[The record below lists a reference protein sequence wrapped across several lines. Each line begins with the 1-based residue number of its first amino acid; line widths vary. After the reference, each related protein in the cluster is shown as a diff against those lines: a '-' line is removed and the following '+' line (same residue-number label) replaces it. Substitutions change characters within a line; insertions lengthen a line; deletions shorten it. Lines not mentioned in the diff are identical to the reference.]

1 MVYVEYCETC
11 KVTICNVCQD
21 HEKHEVID
29 IRIAYKAKRE
39 LHLEPIHIIRSKALS
54 YRRVL
59 LEDVQSDR
67 KTCLSHCSINRSEM
81 TRKAKELKSLIDSVV
96 YEKLR
101 TYKSLMMCRLQ
112 KQTSQKIGDLA
123 KIQSYEQTYEQSASW
138 PTRSF

>member
-1 MVYVEYCETC
+1 
-11 KVTICNVCQD
+11 
-21 HEKHEVID
+21 
-29 IRIAYKAKRE
+29 
-39 LHLEPIHIIRSKALS
+39 
-54 YRRVL
+54 
-59 LEDVQSDR
+59 
-67 KTCLSHCSINRSEM
+67 M